1 MTSLCVSSNKEC
13 TSGSGKRSTL
23 IVYGK
28 THLPKQKGNEIAGMT
43 AKRESRTEAGNR
55 RSAAG
60 GGYSEAVS
68 RKHPDWRAVQAR
80 ESARCDGGLKQRFGY
95 FAAEGKVTR
104 SAERNLFA
112 DRAEARNILSGPQA
126 EKIFQNPV
134 TKRPHSASMRQNG
147 RRR

>member
-1 MTSLCVSSNKEC
+1 
-13 TSGSGKRSTL
+13 
-23 IVYGK
+23 
-28 THLPKQKGNEIAGMT
+28 MT

-95 FAAEGKVTR
+95 FAAGGKEGR
-104 SAERNLFA
+104 SAERNLFT
-112 DRAEARNILSGPQA
+112 DRAEARNVLS
-126 EKIFQNPV
+126 
-134 TKRPHSASMRQNG
+134 RPAG
-147 RRR
+147 RKNFL